1 MYVKFIAKE
10 DTWFD
15 INTEVFDSTICDWG
29 RITKRMTVDDYN
41 NIWLKAGN
49 ILGRGLKNGFWD
61 EELCPIEE
69 FEVQYTEEQL

>member
-1 MYVKFIAKE
+1 VKFIAKE

-29 RITKRMTVDDYN
+29 RITKRMTIDDYN

-61 EELCPIEE
+61 EELCPLEE